1 MCVHALRGEQFEQR
15 WIDKKSPSSKD
26 LQAETFFFFFN
37 WAFAQNW
44 IHLLAMGYFVFSSA
58 CELVMLEFNFFLFA
72 PVFVLTLNIQN
83 LYFCSVLPLSPAGSL
98 VWCYHALLSW
108 NVHLELCSLWKCNLL
123 AASSIFASSWF
134 CALKDWPISFKA
146 EGCTAL
152 KSLVCVQSSP
162 CGLTMVRATSQG
174 RGEKN
179 LKFSGCGGSS
189 AGAWKE
195 LKWWWKMGE
204 TGNGVWEAT
213 LTWYGC
219 SWRLGSLRFFF
230 KDCIWQRRD

>member
-15 WIDKKSPSSKD
+15 WI
-26 LQAETFFFFFN
+26 N

-98 VWCYHALLSW
+98 VWCYHAILSW

-123 AASSIFASSWF
+123 AASFIFASSWF
-134 CALKDWPISFKA
+134 CALKDWPISFMHCA
-146 EGCTAL
+146 EKPCL
-152 KSLVCVQSSP
+152 CPKQSMRSDHGESYQP
-162 CGLTMVRATSQG
+162 GQG
-174 RGEKN
+174 REEFKVHWMWRKLCWGMKRVEVMMKD
-179 LKFSGCGGSS
+179 GGD
-189 AGAWKE
+189 WKWSVGSDTNVVWV
-195 LKWWWKMGE
+195 LVKTWK
-204 TGNGVWEAT
+204 
-213 LTWYGC
+213 
-219 SWRLGSLRFFF
+219 S
-230 KDCIWQRRD
+230 